1 MIVSFSLCHNES
13 KLNEVAT
20 IRGTNEISKRGAI
33 NFRTIIN
40 VRYETSA
47 RENRREERGGEE
59 QTENRR
65 KEKKRVMNNNVIY
78 SVYVSVRGR
87 GRGRWRTTVARINS
101 FVISGSI
108 VLPSVKSC
116 AWN

>member
-13 KLNEVAT
+13 KSNEVAT
-20 IRGTNEISKRGAI
+20 IRETNEISKREAI

-47 RENRREERGGEE
+47 RENRREEKGGEE

-65 KEKKRVMNNNVIY
+65 KEKKKGY
-78 SVYVSVRGR
+78 E
-87 GRGRWRTTVARINS
+87 
-101 FVISGSI
+101 
-108 VLPSVKSC
+108 
-116 AWN
+116 